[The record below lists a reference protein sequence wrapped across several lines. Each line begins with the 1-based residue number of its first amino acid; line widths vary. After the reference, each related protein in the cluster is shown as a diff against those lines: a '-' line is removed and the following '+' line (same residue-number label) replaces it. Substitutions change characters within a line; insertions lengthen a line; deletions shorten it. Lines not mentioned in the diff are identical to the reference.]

1 MLINCDCDL
10 STFLK
15 GMLPL
20 FPSILKVLFI
30 FIQWNIFISACSYD
44 LFFCFKLFEYF
55 LIVGDMFS
63 DEAFVIPFNSSW
75 EKDV

>member
-1 MLINCDCDL
+1 MLINCDGDL

-30 FIQWNIFISACSYD
+30 FIQWNIYSFLLVLMIYFFVLSY
-44 LFFCFKLFEYF
+44 LNIF
-55 LIVGDMFS
+55 
-63 DEAFVIPFNSSW
+63 
-75 EKDV
+75 